1 MQLLYRRTALA
12 VAVLVV
18 SGSGIAQA
26 QSTMSGYQTPAEQ
39 ELYNTSPGQPKGTVL
54 DATNPMDLINR
65 LRQATAMDDAT
76 DPVDAIDAALKGW
89 DAQTTEPGQAA
100 LVRIEPLP
108 LDWCAAPSWP
118 RGCQWPVCPHWP

>member
-12 VAVLVV
+12 MAVLVV

-89 DAQTTEPGQAA
+89 DAQTTEPGQ
-100 LVRIEPLP
+100 
-108 LDWCAAPSWP
+108 
-118 RGCQWPVCPHWP
+118 